1 MSILGLYA
9 RSRDLSISTGSAAN
23 GQDTPAAARARPL
36 GSGQSGDH
44 GGEVE
49 VAAGEHRPHA
59 EARDLAGPAG
69 QEGGD
74 PARSGRLD
82 HDLHALH
89 HEADAGEDLLLGQQ
103 HHLVDQLAEQRE
115 GPQAR
120 APPPTGTTQRSSGP
134 AASTSSSATVP
145 WPATISGSSKGW
157 TKVSPRSS
165 RSRSLS
171 ASASPVVSPYST
183 TSAP

>member
-1 MSILGLYA
+1 MIVRVSLTMSGALLLA
-9 RSRDLSISTGSAAN
+9 R
-23 GQDTPAAARARPL
+23 QRA
-36 GSGQSGDH
+36 G
-44 GGEVE
+44 
-49 VAAGEHRPHA
+49 
-59 EARDLAGPAG
+59 
-69 QEGGD
+69 
-74 PARSGRLD
+74 
-82 HDLHALH
+82 
-89 HEADAGEDLLLGQQ
+89 ADAGRQQEGAGGAERADHPAGAAQHRQRSTREDE
-103 HHLVDQLAEQRE
+103 LAPTVE
-115 GPQAR
+115 